1 MMIAGGEPELCYGM
15 ALRGMPAKREG
26 GVYVRPYALRVRKPC
41 PECGVHMH
49 VVLCRKGV
57 CVK

>member
-1 MMIAGGEPELCYGM
+1 MVRLGVAN
-15 ALRGMPAKREG
+15 REG
-26 GVYVRPYALRVRKPC
+26 GVYADLYALRMRKFC

-49 VVLCRKGV
+49 VVLYV